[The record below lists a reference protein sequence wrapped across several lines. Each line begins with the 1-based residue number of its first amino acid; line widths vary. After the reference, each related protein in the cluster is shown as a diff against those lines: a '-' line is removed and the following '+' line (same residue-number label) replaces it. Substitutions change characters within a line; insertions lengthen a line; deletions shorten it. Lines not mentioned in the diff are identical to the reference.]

1 MGAATDVLLGIA
13 NGSSKQVLHDYK
25 LKVAFPRRRTSA
37 TQNLLLQFLIE
48 SRLISPDFRLMVPQ
62 NSHK

>member
-37 TQNLLLQFLIE
+37 TQKLIAAIFNRE
-48 SRLISPDFRLMVPQ
+48 SINITRFPLNGAAKLS
-62 NSHK
+62 